1 MPRSLPPLRQPPL
14 IHHRPLPIRLI
25 LPPIVAFTAAFSILL
40 VLSLCLRKIRRERT
54 VPTDSK
60 PPYRFS
66 YSVLRRATSS
76 FSVSRLLGQGG
87 FGSVYRATI
96 SKNLHHDDSRSKNIQ
111 TVAVKVMDASSL
123 QGEREFQNE
132 LFFVSKLDS
141 SLVVPVLG
149 FSHDR
154 KRRRMLLVYELMP
167 NGNLQ
172 DALLHRKCPELMN
185 WKQRFSIAVDI
196 AKGVEYLHGLDPPV
210 IHVDIKPSNILL
222 DQYFS
227 AKIADFGLARL
238 KSEEIKLEIAEDH
251 GSIAETESVATGFED
266 YGSIAENSEVVT
278 VAVSPP
284 AVATS
289 PEIMEK
295 GSVSVSEGNFD
306 RASVENGKELVNG
319 GGKQS
324 GGSSSDWWW
333 KQDMGAVGESGKVK
347 GYVMEWIGS
356 EIKKERPSNDWI
368 TSVASSSYEMKA
380 KSGEKKNKKSKKR
393 LEWWVSIED
402 DKENNVK
409 RRPTRE
415 WWKEEY
421 CAELSKTN
429 KKKKRE
435 MAMCH
440 SDDNGGW
447 ENWWPLDDARKKK
460 RSKSSIGSVD
470 WYDSFSGEIPKSG
483 GISSTPSM
491 RGTVS
496 YIAPEYGGGS
506 DPSEKCDVYSFGVL
520 LLVLIA
526 GRRPLQVTGSPM
538 AEFQRANLTSWAK
551 HLAQTGKLFDL
562 IDQSI
567 QSLKQEQALLCI
579 TVALLCLQK
588 SPARRPS
595 MKEVVAILTGDAD
608 PPQLP
613 TEFSPSPP
621 SRYPFKSRKKVR
633 SSLLI
638 LLAWTCY

>member
-1 MPRSLPPLRQPPL
+1 
-14 IHHRPLPIRLI
+14 
-25 LPPIVAFTAAFSILL
+25 
-40 VLSLCLRKIRRERT
+40 
-54 VPTDSK
+54 
-60 PPYRFS
+60 
-66 YSVLRRATSS
+66 
-76 FSVSRLLGQGG
+76 
-87 FGSVYRATI
+87 
-96 SKNLHHDDSRSKNIQ
+96 
-111 TVAVKVMDASSL
+111 MDASSL

-210 IHVDIKPSNILL
+210 IHGDIKPSNILL

-306 RASVENGKELVNG
+306 RASAENGKELVNC

-347 GYVMEWIGS
+347 DYVMEWIGS
-356 EIKKERPSNDWI
+356 EIKKERPGNDWI

-393 LEWWVSIED
+393 LEWWVSMED

-415 WWKEEY
+415 RWKEEY
-421 CAELSKTN
+421 CAKLSKTN
-429 KKKKRE
+429 KKKRE

-447 ENWWPLDDARKKK
+447 ENWWPLDDARKKKK

-595 MKEVVAILTGDAD
+595 MKEVVAMLTGDAD

-633 SSLLI
+633 
-638 LLAWTCY
+638 

>member
-1 MPRSLPPLRQPPL
+1 
-14 IHHRPLPIRLI
+14 
-25 LPPIVAFTAAFSILL
+25 
-40 VLSLCLRKIRRERT
+40 
-54 VPTDSK
+54 
-60 PPYRFS
+60 
-66 YSVLRRATSS
+66 
-76 FSVSRLLGQGG
+76 
-87 FGSVYRATI
+87 
-96 SKNLHHDDSRSKNIQ
+96 
-111 TVAVKVMDASSL
+111 
-123 QGEREFQNE
+123 
-132 LFFVSKLDS
+132 
-141 SLVVPVLG
+141 
-149 FSHDR
+149 
-154 KRRRMLLVYELMP
+154 MLLVYELMP

-356 EIKKERPSNDWI
+356 EIKKERPGNDWI

-460 RSKSSIGSVD
+460 KRSKSSIGSVD

-491 RGTVS
+491 RGTVC
-496 YIAPEYGGGS
+496 YIAPEYGGS

-633 SSLLI
+633 
-638 LLAWTCY
+638 